1 MLFLLLTFAILSST
15 APVNVP
21 STLAPFIPNTAPK
34 ADGGEESGLGKM
46 GPVLLGGILGGFAIL
61 LAVTIYCL
69 CRKRKN
75 QKYSASK
82 NQQIAFTKEK

>member
-1 MLFLLLTFAILSST
+1 MT
-15 APVNVP
+15 A
-21 STLAPFIPNTAPK
+21 SK
-34 ADGGEESGLGKM
+34 ADDNEESV

-69 CRKRKN
+69 CRKRKK

-82 NQQIAFTKEK
+82 NQQIAYTKEK